1 MILDLCICQ
10 WILNTVDDDPIVLF
24 SAVSGST
31 TRNFGVSTELHR
43 CNSGTHSK
51 NRKSKKQKPSGLENP
66 GFDCKT

>member
-1 MILDLCICQ
+1 MTIDI
-10 WILNTVDDDPIVLF
+10 IVRTVHDYPIVPF
-24 SAVSGST
+24 SAVSGFT
-31 TRNFGVSTELHR
+31 TRNFGVSTELHT